1 MKEEKKRIAF
11 KILLKILLAVP
22 LTVIFIL
29 IRCVQFFLKLCGP
42 VVSFVCIL
50 SSVVVSLGVLIEII
64 LQIQGKGPG
73 IAPVFLTM
81 ALAGGLAYVPVAGV
95 GMVMVVLEAVCS
107 WIWKFYMGNSD
118 SLKAFYKRPDYK
130 WSAFDESYR
139 GGESNDSEVHIHYF
153 KGIKN
158 LEELKRRY
166 GALLRIY
173 HPVNDFGE
181 DEITRS
187 IVKEYHYLKDRFLE
201 ENKNSLSFRKL

>member
-1 MKEEKKRIAF
+1 MREEKKSGVYRGLL
-11 KILLKILLAVP
+11 ILLKILLAIP
-22 LTVIFIL
+22 LTVLFVL

-50 SSVVVSLGVLIEII
+50 SSVMFSIGVCIEIL
-64 LQIQGKGPG
+64 LQIQGNGPG
-73 IAPVFLTM
+73 VAPIFLTV
-81 ALAGGLAYVPVAGV
+81 AVAGALAYVPAAGV
-95 GMVMVVLEAVCS
+95 GMVMVVLEAACS

-130 WSAFDESYR
+130 WSTFDESYK
-139 GGESNDSEVHIHYF
+139 GKESNDAEVYIHYF

-158 LEELKRRY
+158 QEELEKRY
-166 GALLRIY
+166 ASLLRIY

-187 IVKEYHYLKDRFLE
+187 IVEEYHYLKDRFLE
-201 ENKNSLSFRKL
+201 ENKNKS

>member
-1 MKEEKKRIAF
+1 MR
-11 KILLKILLAVP
+11 
-22 LTVIFIL
+22 TV
-29 IRCVQFFLKLCGP
+29 FLKAVRTGC
-42 VVSFVCIL
+42 FVCLHFVIRGGFPW
-50 SSVVVSLGVLIEII
+50 SADRNYFADT
-64 LQIQGKGPG
+64 GKRTGNRTCFSDNGPC
-73 IAPVFLTM
+73 P
-81 ALAGGLAYVPVAGV
+81 GGLAYVPVAGV

-181 DEITRS
+181 DEINQKYCEG
-187 IVKEYHYLKDRFLE
+187 I
-201 ENKNSLSFRKL
+201 SLSERQVSGRKL

>member
-29 IRCVQFFLKLCGP
+29 IRCVQFFLKLCGRC
-42 VVSFVCIL
+42 FVCLHL

-95 GMVMVVLEAVCS
+95 GMVMVVLEAVCQLDMEV
-107 WIWKFYMGNSD
+107 YMGNFGSA
-118 SLKAFYKRPDYK
+118 LKAFT
-130 WSAFDESYR
+130 S
-139 GGESNDSEVHIHYF
+139 
-153 KGIKN
+153 
-158 LEELKRRY
+158 
-166 GALLRIY
+166 
-173 HPVNDFGE
+173 
-181 DEITRS
+181 RS
-187 IVKEYHYLKDRFLE
+187 
-201 ENKNSLSFRKL
+201 